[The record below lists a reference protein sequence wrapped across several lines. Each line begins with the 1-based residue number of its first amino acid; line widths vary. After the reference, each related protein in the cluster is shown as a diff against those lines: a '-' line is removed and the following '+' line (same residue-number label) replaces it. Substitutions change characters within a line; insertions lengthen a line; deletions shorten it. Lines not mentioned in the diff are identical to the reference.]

1 MRIAIA
7 SDHAG
12 FIQKDPLADYLR
24 SRGHEVVDCGP
35 STDAR
40 CDYPD
45 FADKVAR
52 LVARG
57 EVDRGVL
64 ICGTGLGIAM
74 AADKVAGVRACP
86 IQTVEFARLCREHND
101 ANVIGLSGRFVSLE
115 DNEAILDVFLSTDFE
130 GGRHTGR
137 VEKMMRE
144 DDPDFPG
151 VPLDLGM

>member
-12 FIQKDPLADYLR
+12 FVQKDPLADYLR
-24 SRGHEVVDCGP
+24 SRGHEVINCGP
-35 STDAR
+35 ATDDR

-45 FADKVAR
+45 FADRVAR

-57 EVDRGVL
+57 EADRGVL
-64 ICGTGLGIAM
+64 ICGTGIGIAM
-74 AADKVAGVRACP
+74 TADKVAGVRACP

-115 DNEAILDVFLSTDFE
+115 DNEAILDAFLSTEFE
-130 GGRHTGR
+130 GGRHAGR
-137 VEKMMRE
+137 VAKMMRE
-144 DDPDFPG
+144 DDPAFAG
-151 VPLDLGM
+151 VPLDSGM